1 MTIKQTYDSGTTFD
15 PALAMAN
22 DRAQVLQQEAR
33 NERLAAHGRT
43 DARPSA
49 RIRFGQ
55 ALIDL
60 GSAIATQSGT
70 RQPSLTD

>member
-1 MTIKQTYDSGTTFD
+1 MTTKQTYDSGATFE

-22 DRAQVLQQEAR
+22 DRAYALRMEAR
-33 NERLAAHGRT
+33 DERLAAHGRP
-43 DARPSA
+43 DDRPSA
-49 RIRFGQ
+49 RIRLGQ

-60 GSAIATQSGT
+60 GSAIATPAAT

>member
-1 MTIKQTYDSGTTFD
+1 MTTKQTYESGTPFD
-15 PALAMAN
+15 PTLAMAN
-22 DRAQVLQQEAR
+22 ERAQALQMEAR
-33 NERLAAHGRT
+33 DERLAAHGRT
-43 DARPSA
+43 YDRPSA

-60 GSAIATQSGT
+60 GSAIATPAGM